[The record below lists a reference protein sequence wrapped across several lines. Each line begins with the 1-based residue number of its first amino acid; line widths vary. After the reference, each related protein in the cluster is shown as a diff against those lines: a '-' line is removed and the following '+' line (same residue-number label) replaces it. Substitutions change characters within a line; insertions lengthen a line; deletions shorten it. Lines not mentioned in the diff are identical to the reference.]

1 MLPTMTKEEHIQRH
15 ELLQD
20 HLVEI
25 IGDYIAHT
33 KKLPSTVSIL
43 ELMKWAAKQC
53 IEPT

>member
-1 MLPTMTKEEHIQRH
+1 MLPTMTKEEHIQR
-15 ELLQD
+15 